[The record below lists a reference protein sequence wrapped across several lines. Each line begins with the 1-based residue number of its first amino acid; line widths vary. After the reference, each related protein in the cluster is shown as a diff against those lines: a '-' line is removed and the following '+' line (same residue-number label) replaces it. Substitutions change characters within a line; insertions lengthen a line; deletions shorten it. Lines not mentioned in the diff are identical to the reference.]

1 MEDSEENVHVDIRA
15 EKVNKILTTKL
26 VILSPGS
33 YILADSLMA
42 PTASLAA
49 LTDLIKLCF

>member
-1 MEDSEENVHVDIRA
+1 MEDSEENIYIDIRA

-33 YILADSLMA
+33 YMLADFLMA

-49 LTDLIKLCF
+49 LTDLIKLFF